1 MKWDNLKISGW
12 QGVLCAVSIVIFGS
26 LFVGCRGSK
35 FGSESASQ
43 IDTSAALD
51 DSHDVGSEKNVDVDS
66 RGVEGLSQES
76 NETETEVTPLPNAT
90 KSYDVSGYSTSA
102 HFAGRVSDRFQ
113 FQPVDEVWVIAESS
127 EQIAQQAGNSRDDV
141 QNIVSLLAPDRSDTP
156 DPSKWVPL
164 PINSFQISATVQDVY
179 ATVGARHSYNS
190 PYNTPTEA
198 LFVFALPEHSVVDE
212 FNLDVGGRAIR
223 GIVRKREEAEQI
235 YQEVRR
241 QGYQASMM
249 TQDRPN
255 IFTHRIASIQ
265 PGEAIHVDLHYLHT
279 LRRRE
284 GWKEMVFPKVF
295 DPKYSGQN
303 RNSDRVPDP
312 GQSFQHSANSAS
324 HSTNGAVHASSDSET
339 GEPRE
344 VIAEFSIELLPSVPW
359 KEIVSSSHKIEV
371 RSLENGRK
379 KIVLKNAEELME
391 RDFILRLK
399 PKAEKLTTALT
410 ANRIGNETFL
420 ALSVYPPELGGKVDS
435 SINTPLEMIFV
446 LDCSDSMRGQ
456 PLEQA
461 KKAIRFA
468 LEKLTENDSFQL
480 IQFSNTFQAFG
491 PNPLPGTREN
501 IKRAMSYLE
510 RLEGVGGEQMTD
522 GLSAALSFPH
532 DEERLRFVCLM
543 TDGRIGN
550 EADILRE
557 IKPKIGA
564 ARIFS
569 FGVGSFPNRFLLN
582 RLALAGRG
590 ASAFLGYDDEPD
602 VVMQN
607 FLSYIRGAALTDLEI
622 DWKVDQG
629 IVDFYPSILPDVF
642 RGRSVHVLA
651 RIQGE
656 VSETIQLKGKLGGT
670 DYSMDIETQVS
681 SGDENPLKQFWAKAR
696 IADLSESILTAY
708 SRERIELIASQIRET
723 AIANH
728 ILSPLTTYEVVDSAL
743 LTAGDS
749 GIEDSAP
756 DAVAEDL
763 TEETSEATK

>member
-1 MKWDNLKISGW
+1 MKLDNLKISGW
-12 QGVLCAVSIVIFGS
+12 QSVFCSLSILALGS
-26 LFVGCRGSK
+26 LFTGCRGSK
-35 FGSESASQ
+35 FGSDSTSQ
-43 IDTSAALD
+43 IETAAALD
-51 DSHDVGSEKNVDVDS
+51 DSSDVESQRNVDVGSG
-66 RGVEGLSQES
+66 GVEGLRQES
-76 NETETEVTPLPNAT
+76 NETEIEVTPLPNTT
-90 KSYDVSGYSTSA
+90 KSYDVSGYSSSV
-102 HFAGRVSDRFQ
+102 HFAGRVPDRFQ

-141 QNIVSLLAPDRSDTP
+141 QNIVSLLAPDRSDTS

-164 PINSFQISATVQDVY
+164 PINSFQVSATVQDVF
-179 ATVGARHSYNS
+179 ASVGASQSYRN
-190 PYNTPTEA
+190 PYDTPTEA
-198 LFVFALPEHSVVDE
+198 LFVFALPENSVVDE
-212 FNLDVGGRAIR
+212 FTMAVGDRIIR
-223 GIVRKREEAEQI
+223 GVVRKREEAEQI
-235 YQEVRR
+235 YQEIRR

-249 TQDRPN
+249 TQDRSSV
-255 IFTHRIASIQ
+255 FSHRIASVK
-265 PGEAIHVDLHYLHT
+265 PGEAIHVDLHYFHT
-279 LRRRE
+279 LRGRD
-284 GWKEMVFPKVF
+284 GWKELVFPKVF
-295 DPKYSGQN
+295 DRKYSDQE
-303 RNSDRVPDP
+303 RNKEIVSDP

-324 HSTNGAVHASSDSET
+324 HSTNGAVHASSHSET
-339 GEPRE
+339 GKPRQ

-379 KIVLKNAEELME
+379 KIVLKNAEELMD

-410 ANRIGNETFL
+410 ANRTGTETFL
-420 ALSVYPPELGGKVDS
+420 ALSIYPPELGGKVDS
-435 SINTPLEMIFV
+435 SMSTPLEMIFV
-446 LDCSDSMRGQ
+446 LDCSESMTGQ
-456 PLEQA
+456 SFEQA

-480 IQFSNTFQAFG
+480 LQFSNTFQAFG
-491 PNPLPGTREN
+491 QSPLSGTREN
-501 IKRAMSYLE
+501 IKRVLSYLE

-522 GLSAALSFPH
+522 GLRAALNFPH
-532 DEERLRFVCLM
+532 DEGRLRFVCLM

-557 IKPKIGA
+557 IKPIIGA

-569 FGVGSFPNRFLLN
+569 FGVGSSPNRFLLN

-622 DWKVDQG
+622 DWKVDPG
-629 IVDFYPSILPDVF
+629 NVDFYPSILPDVF

-670 DYSMDIETQVS
+670 DHSMDIEAQVS
-681 SGDENPLKQFWAKAR
+681 SGTEIPLKPLWAKAR
-696 IADLSESILTAY
+696 IADLSESMLTAY
-708 SRERIELIASQIRET
+708 SSEKIQSIGSQIKET
-723 AIANH
+723 ALANH
-728 ILSPLTTYEVVDSAL
+728 ILSPFTTYEVVDSAL
-743 LTAGDS
+743 LTL
-749 GIEDSAP
+749 EDYENEDPAP
-756 DAVAEDL
+756 DSVGENL
-763 TEETSEATK
+763 TEETSGATK